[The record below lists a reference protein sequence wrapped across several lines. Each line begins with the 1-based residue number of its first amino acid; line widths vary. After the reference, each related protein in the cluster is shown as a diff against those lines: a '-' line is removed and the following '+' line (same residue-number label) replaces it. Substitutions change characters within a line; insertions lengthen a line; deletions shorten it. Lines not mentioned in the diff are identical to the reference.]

1 MARRD
6 ARLLLAAALAAL
18 LGGSGALGQ
27 LQVDF
32 GQVRAA
38 PPPPPPPPP
47 PPRPRRTAALAQPG
61 GRGANSGPPRGK
73 GGRSEGKARPQG
85 PDEAPLPDAV
95 QWPQKCGGGS
105 GASRGRMGAGEGPA
119 RGPQDGDSGDAARV
133 PRCGLWSAPSR
144 VEARSRLPPERH
156 QVFHR
161 GGNKEGTRGL
171 TPGARPGS
179 PASTSPEAPS
189 HAVASGITPRGPP
202 RPRTAG
208 GLPDSSLTLRQHHLF
223 SSSNSSPPLSAPGLI
238 LRPAIG
244 LGQGPRR
251 PAAPVEPPEP
261 PVGGSPR
268 ARARAGRRE
277 LGQ

>member
-18 LGGSGALGQ
+18 LAGSGALGQ

-144 VEARSRLPPERH
+144 VEAQGGSSDRSPCPKTASDDGGR
-156 QVFHR
+156 VFAF
-161 GGNKEGTRGL
+161 T
-171 TPGARPGS
+171 TTA
-179 PASTSPEAPS
+179 PAP
-189 HAVASGITPRGPP
+189 
-202 RPRTAG
+202 
-208 GLPDSSLTLRQHHLF
+208 
-223 SSSNSSPPLSAPGLI
+223 
-238 LRPAIG
+238 
-244 LGQGPRR
+244 
-251 PAAPVEPPEP
+251 
-261 PVGGSPR
+261 SPR
-268 ARARAGRRE
+268 AAPAARPWRCCSRSATPPSPPGPPPCS
-277 LGQ
+277 G